1 MTNNTE
7 TTENKENWQFI
18 SRIVLKWG
26 IKYLGN
32 PRQMTF
38 DVRKIFEIILIVNT
52 IVTKFCSLILQKYI
66 SKS

>member
-1 MTNNTE
+1 
-7 TTENKENWQFI
+7 
-18 SRIVLKWG
+18 
-26 IKYLGN
+26 
-32 PRQMTF
+32 MTF